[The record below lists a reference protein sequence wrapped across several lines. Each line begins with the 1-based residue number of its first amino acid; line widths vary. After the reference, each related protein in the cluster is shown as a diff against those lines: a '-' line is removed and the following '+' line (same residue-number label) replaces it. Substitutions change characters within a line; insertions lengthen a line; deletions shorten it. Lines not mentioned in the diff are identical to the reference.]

1 MYSKFFK
8 TYMIQLRNLKRN
20 LAKSVT
26 QPGYALKALRQRLLS
41 YLTYRIHDGRSY
53 YPETVDLFLTYRCN
67 LRCKMCG
74 QWGVA
79 GTSKDMSS
87 EELKSELS
95 LDEIYKIINDI
106 KTFKPNVTLFGG
118 EPLMYSNWEKVVSR
132 IKQEGMRCNMITNGI
147 LLEKYANS
155 IIDLG
160 VDEIIFSLDGPRE
173 VHDEV
178 RGAKGTFDRASG
190 GFKLI
195 RDIKR
200 KSGTGKPVVSISST
214 IFEINYKRLDEL
226 ISIAEELMASTI
238 TFHHLIFLSQERY
251 NQHNNIF
258 KGYYGMVCNDW
269 KGFVRDSLPDIDVN
283 FLIRKMED
291 IKKRDS
297 KVKIAFYP
305 NFTDE
310 EIRRYYT
317 EFDFVSS
324 GYGKRCLSPWMVSYI
339 FPDGSVRPCQSLN
352 FSAGNVRDSAFSR
365 IWNNKKYMRF
375 RKITKK
381 EKKYPVCTRCTE
393 LYRF

>member
-1 MYSKFFK
+1 
-8 TYMIQLRNLKRN
+8 MIQLRNLKRN

-79 GTSKDMSS
+79 GTSKDMSP

-160 VDEIIFSLDGPRE
+160 IDEIIFSLDGPRE

-178 RGAKGTFDRASG
+178 RGAKGTFDRASR

-365 IWNNKKYMRF
+365 IWNNEKYMRF

>member
-1 MYSKFFK
+1 
-8 TYMIQLRNLKRN
+8 MIQLRNLKRN

-79 GTSKDMSS
+79 GTSKDMSP

-155 IIDLG
+155 IVDLG

-178 RGAKGTFDRASG
+178 RGAKGTFDRASRG
-190 GFKLI
+190 LKLI

-200 KSGTGKPVVSISST
+200 KSGTSKPVVSISST

-365 IWNNKKYMRF
+365 IWNNEKYMRF

>member
-1 MYSKFFK
+1 MYSKFSK

-79 GTSKDMSS
+79 GTSKDMSP

-178 RGAKGTFDRASG
+178 RGAKGTFDRASRG
-190 GFKLI
+190 LKLI

-200 KSGTGKPVVSISST
+200 KSGTSKPVVSISST

-238 TFHHLIFLSQERY
+238 TFHHLIFLSQERH

-258 KGYYGMVCNDW
+258 NGYYGMVCNDW
-269 KGFVRDSLPDIDVN
+269 KGFVRDSLPDIDVD

-291 IKKRDS
+291 IEKRDS

-310 EIRRYYT
+310 EVRRYYT

-352 FSAGNVRDSAFSR
+352 FSAGNVRDSTFSR
-365 IWNNKKYMRF
+365 IWNNEKYMRF

>member
-79 GTSKDMSS
+79 GTSKDMSP

-178 RGAKGTFDRASG
+178 RGAKGTFDRASR

-226 ISIAEELMASTI
+226 ISIAEELTASTI

-258 KGYYGMVCNDW
+258 KDYYGMVCNDW
-269 KGFVRDSLPDIDVN
+269 KGFVRDSLPDIDVD

-310 EIRRYYT
+310 EIRSYYT

-365 IWNNKKYMRF
+365 IWNNEKYMRF